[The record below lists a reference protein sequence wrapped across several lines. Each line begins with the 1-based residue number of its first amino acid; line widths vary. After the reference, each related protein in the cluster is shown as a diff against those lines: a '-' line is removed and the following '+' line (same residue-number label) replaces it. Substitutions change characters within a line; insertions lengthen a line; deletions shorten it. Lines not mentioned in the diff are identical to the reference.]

1 MKIIYSSSEILEA
14 VEIILKHK
22 KKERKEEKKII
33 NLPKDTENIIL
44 QAENHLKK

>member
-22 KKERKEEKKII
+22 TKESKEQKKII
-33 NLPKDTENIIL
+33 NLPKDTESIIL